1 MTQIFRRSALSVSAI
16 VLSCIT
22 LPAVPSRALLAA
34 QTAPDLDLRRV
45 IDVQLKPDRIADW
58 TRLHREEM
66 LPALKKGGL
75 PWLDV
80 WTSAA
85 AGNPYMRTLVSP
97 VTASSEIDFAGT
109 VQRAL
114 GTEKG
119 ADLMARNRDMVAGV
133 QSYIM
138 RVRPD
143 LGFGTPASARSIGV
157 LSTVTVANGRTAE
170 FETLLKTSVAD
181 SLKEANVGSYLVLQV
196 LFGGDPNQYRTVLSF
211 RNVEAPASGHPN
223 PLVYLARE
231 QHQIELG
238 AVARQANSPVAHLER
253 TIITYLGDLSY
264 RPE

>member
-1 MTQIFRRSALSVSAI
+1 MTQIFRRSTLSVSALG
-16 VLSCIT
+16 LSLI
-22 LPAVPSRALLAA
+22 ALLASSPLTTLVA

-45 IDVQLKPDRIADW
+45 IDVQLKPERMAEW
-58 TRLHREEM
+58 TRLHRDEM

-80 WTSAA
+80 WTTAA

-97 VTASSEIDFAGT
+97 VTAATEIDFAAT

-114 GTEKG
+114 GVEKG
-119 ADLMARNRDMVAGV
+119 ADLMARNRELVAGV

-143 LGFGTPASARSIGV
+143 LGFGEPPSARSIGV
-157 LSTVTVANGRTAE
+157 LSTVTVANGRAPE

-181 SLKEANVGSYLVLQV
+181 SLKERNVGSYLVLQV
-196 LFGGDPNQYRTVLSF
+196 VFGGDANGYRTVLSF

-238 AVARQANSPVAHLER
+238 VVARQPNSPVTHLER
-253 TIITYLGDLSY
+253 TIITYLPDLSY

>member
-1 MTQIFRRSALSVSAI
+1 MTKNFRRSALSASAG
-16 VLSCIT
+16 L
-22 LPAVPSRALLAA
+22 ALLAIGATAPTAFPAA
-34 QTAPDLDLRRV
+34 QTSPDSDLRRV
-45 IDVQLKPDRIADW
+45 IDVQLKPDRMADW
-58 TRLHREEM
+58 TRLHRDEM

-85 AGNPYMRTLVSP
+85 AGNPYARTLVSP
-97 VTASSEIDFAGT
+97 VTEATEIDFGGI

-114 GTEKG
+114 GTERG
-119 ADLMARNRDMVAGV
+119 ADLMNRNRDMVAGV

-143 LGFGTPASARSIGV
+143 LGFGSPPSARSIGV
-157 LSTVTVANGRTAE
+157 LSTVSVTNGRTTE
-170 FETLLKTSVAD
+170 FETLLKTTVAD
-181 SLKEANVGSYLVLQV
+181 SLKEANVGSYLVLQLV
-196 LFGGDPNQYRTVLSF
+196 FGGDPNQYRTVLSF

-238 AVARQANSPVAHLER
+238 AVARQADSPVAHLDR
-253 TIITYLGDLSY
+253 SIITYLPELSY

>member
-1 MTQIFRRSALSVSAI
+1 MTQILRRSALSVSAVGLSLIAFTALSSRPI
-16 VLSCIT
+16 V
-22 LPAVPSRALLAA
+22 A
-34 QTAPDLDLRRV
+34 QSPEFELRRV
-45 IDVQLKPDRIADW
+45 IDVQLKPDRMAEW
-58 TRLHREEM
+58 TRLHRDEM

-97 VTASSEIDFAGT
+97 VTAASELDFAGV

-114 GTEKG
+114 GVEKG
-119 ADLMARNRDMVAGV
+119 ADLMARNRDLVTGV
-133 QSYIM
+133 QAYIM

-143 LGFGTPASARSIGV
+143 LGFGTAPSARSIGV
-157 LSTVTVANGRTAE
+157 LSTITAGNGRAAE
-170 FETLLKTSVAD
+170 VETLMKTTVAD
-181 SLKEANVGSYLVLQV
+181 SLKEANVGSYVVLQLV
-196 LFGGDPNQYRTVLSF
+196 FGGDPNQYRTVLSF

-223 PLVYLARE
+223 PLVYLAKE

-238 AVARQANSPVAHLER
+238 SVARQVDSPVAHLER
-253 TIITYLGDLSY
+253 TIITYLPDLSY